1 MSRPLLHL
9 TLILLMA
16 LSCACS
22 KRPPIENVLLVSLD
36 STRADYVDSGLGARA
51 WTPELRRFAS
61 GSWVFTNAYSPIPQT
76 LPAHLAVLSGR
87 PPHQLGVFGNEQV
100 YDGRY
105 PLLQQVLQRRG
116 WRTSGIVSLGTLA
129 ASTGIARGFDR
140 YRDRM
145 NDASRFYVPAGK
157 VTDTAIGQLARFSGK
172 KFFLFVHYSDPHS
185 PYAPPQAQSPFTIEL
200 DGRPQLTFNAYTG
213 TIARLRLKLAPGR
226 HRLSF
231 RTEAPAGDF
240 ESFII
245 RRLQA
250 GQGMELTMENLEF
263 SPAYYGGAHILR
275 KPRGHVTIHAR
286 RAGEISLFQVIPILT
301 RNAVLANYRGEVE
314 YMDHHVGRL
323 LNALKNSPEAEH
335 TAVVL
340 FADHGEG
347 LGEREGFIGHVRFL
361 NRQFI
366 RVPLLICIP
375 GETPLRIDEPVSL
388 QALAS
393 LLSDVLGVEGSGFP
407 RFAAAWSE
415 LRRGRC
421 DRSPIHSFTFAPASG
436 SDLCSVIHW
445 PLQMIVSRNPKN
457 GLETS
462 EYYDLR
468 LAAERKL
475 DSLPQGLVRQVAPD
489 LWRQLQ
495 GSRPLWQAAF
505 ARRRQPRSKADR
517 HQIEKLKTLGYIRFP

>member
-1 MSRPLLHL
+1 MRRPLLL
-9 TLILLMA
+9 LPLIMLLA

-22 KRPPIENVLLVSLD
+22 KRPRVENVLLISLD
-36 STRADYVDSGLGARA
+36 ATRADYIDSGFGSRA
-51 WTPELRRFAS
+51 WTPELRRFARF
-61 GSWVFTNAYSPIPQT
+61 SWVFANAYSPIPQT

-87 PPHQLGVFGNEQV
+87 LPHELGVFGNEYV

-105 PLLQQVLQRRG
+105 PLLQEVLQRRG
-116 WRTSGIVSLGTLA
+116 WQTAGVVSLGTVA
-129 ASTGIARGFDR
+129 AATGIARGFDR

-145 NDASRFYVPAGK
+145 NDASHFYVPAEK
-157 VTDTAIGQLARFSGK
+157 VTDAAISQLGGFRKK

-185 PYAPPQAQSPFTIEL
+185 PYAPPQAQAPFTIEL

-213 TIARLRLKLAPGR
+213 IIARLRLDVTPGT

-245 RRLQA
+245 RRLQV
-250 GQGMELTMENLEF
+250 GKGMNTTLENLEYTTE
-263 SPAYYGGAHILR
+263 YYGGAHLLR
-275 KPRGHVTIHAR
+275 QPLGSVIIHTR
-286 RAGEISLFQVIPILT
+286 SAGEISLFQVIPILT
-301 RNAVLANYRGEVE
+301 RSAILENYRGEVE
-314 YMDHHVGRL
+314 YMDHQVGRL
-323 LNALKNSPEAEH
+323 LNALKNSPRAER

-366 RVPLLICIP
+366 RVPLFVRIP
-375 GETPLRIDEPVSL
+375 GEMPLRIDEPVSL
-388 QALAS
+388 HVLAS

-407 RFAAAWSE
+407 RSAIALSD

-421 DRSPIHSFTFAPASG
+421 GREPVYSFTFAPAAG
-436 SDLCSVIHW
+436 NDLCSVIRW
-445 PLQMIVSRNPKN
+445 PFQMIISRNPKN

-475 DSLPQGLVRQVAPD
+475 DSLPQELVRQLEPD

-495 GSRPLWQAAF
+495 GSRPVWQAAF
-505 ARRRQPRSKADR
+505 ARRGQPQSKAGR
-517 HQIEKLKTLGYIRFP
+517 RQIEKLKTLGYIRFP

>member
-1 MSRPLLHL
+1 MSRPLLL
-9 TLILLMA
+9 LPLIMLLA

-22 KRPPIENVLLVSLD
+22 KKPRVENVLLISLD
-36 STRADYVDSGLGARA
+36 STRADYIDSGFGSRA

-61 GSWVFTNAYSPIPQT
+61 SSWVFANAYSPIPQT
-76 LPAHLAVLSGR
+76 LPAHLAVFCGR
-87 PPHQLGVFGNEQV
+87 LPHELGVFGNEYV

-105 PLLQQVLQRRG
+105 PLLQEVLQRRG
-116 WRTSGIVSLGTLA
+116 WQTAGVVSLGTVA
-129 ASTGIARGFDR
+129 AATGIARGFDR

-145 NDASRFYVPAGK
+145 NDASHFYVPAEE
-157 VTDTAIGQLARFSGK
+157 VTDAAISQLAGFRKK

-185 PYAPPQAQSPFTIEL
+185 PYAPPQVQAPFTIEL

-213 TIARLRLKLAPGR
+213 IIARLRLQLTPGT

-231 RTEAPAGDF
+231 RTEAQAGDF

-245 RRLQA
+245 RRLQV
-250 GQGMELTMENLEF
+250 GKGMNITLENMEYSAE
-263 SPAYYGGAHILR
+263 YYGGSYILR
-275 KPRGHVTIHAR
+275 QPRGSVTIHAR

-301 RNAVLANYRGEVE
+301 RSAVLENYRGEVE

-323 LNALKNSPEAEH
+323 LNALKNSPAAER
-335 TAVVL
+335 TAMVL

-347 LGEREGFIGHVRFL
+347 LGERDGFIGHVRFL

-366 RVPLLICIP
+366 RVPLFVRIP
-375 GETPLRIDEPVSL
+375 GEAPLRIDEPVSL
-388 QALAS
+388 QGLAS
-393 LLSDVLGVEGSGFP
+393 LLCDVLGIEGHEFP
-407 RFAAAWSE
+407 RSGMARSE

-421 DRSPIHSFTFAPASG
+421 GREPVYSFTFAPAAG
-436 SDLCSVIHW
+436 NDLCSVIRW
-445 PLQMIVSRNPKN
+445 PFQMIVSRNPGN
-457 GLETS
+457 GLETR

-475 DSLPQGLVRQVAPD
+475 DSLPTGLVRKQAAD
-489 LWRQLQ
+489 LWRQLE

-505 ARRRQPRSKADR
+505 ALRRQPLSMAGRS
-517 HQIEKLKTLGYIRFP
+517 QIEKLRTLGYIRFP